1 MKVLL
6 CSDSHTDLKY
16 FYEVI
21 TKEKPE
27 LIIFAGDHSID
38 AIEMSYAVDIPFHIV
53 KGNCDYFDDET
64 KETLELEIESMGK
77 VILTHGHLFEVK
89 SNMNKIYEFGSQ
101 KNANYVIFGHT
112 HIQHRS
118 EFNNTIYINPGAIV
132 NHEYAIIENGT
143 LEFKGGKK

>member
-1 MKVLL
+1 MKILL

-21 TKEKPE
+21 KKENPE
-27 LIIFAGDHSID
+27 LIIFAGDYSAD

-77 VILTHGHLFEVK
+77 VILTHGHLFGVK
-89 SNMNKIYEFGSQ
+89 SNMNSIYKFGVE

-112 HIQHRS
+112 HIQHKS
-118 EFNNTIYINPGAIV
+118 EFKDVVFINPGAIM
-132 NHEYAIIENGT
+132 NHEYAILEDGV
-143 LEFKGGKK
+143 LEFKGGRR